1 MPQDMTPLR
10 QVARA
15 IDRHRRILAAMA
27 TAVAVLTGLSA
38 VTSTQ
43 TPTTLAVTT
52 AREIPA
58 GSTLTEA
65 DLVVR
70 PVRTVDL
77 PDRAATSAPA
87 LVGKVTGSALAR
99 NTVMTDLSV
108 VSGRSASAAGR
119 VVMSVRVAD
128 AEVASMVA
136 PGMRVTLLVPGSNG
150 GLITDDALVV
160 TTPQAAPSGPLGGG
174 GGSAVLV
181 VDVESAIAER
191 LVRSTSTTGVTV
203 ALH

>member
-136 PGMRVTLLVPGSNG
+136 PGMRVTLLVPGNNG

>member
-1 MPQDMTPLR
+1 
-10 QVARA
+10 
-15 IDRHRRILAAMA
+15 MA

-160 TTPQAAPSGPLGGG
+160 TTPQAAPSAPLGGG